1 MTAYVVYDFEAI
13 VDKDNPPPAGT
24 DPDRVPAVPHL
35 AIVSG
40 ALIALVVEAGH
51 IRVQPPRLL
60 GGPLGGDEAAIL
72 RDFVGMVGER
82 RPVLVSW
89 NGRGFDL
96 PLVIARAVR
105 HGVVAPWLWDRDFED
120 RYRGQKHLDLQDAV
134 SLRGAGRPSR
144 MASFACLCGWPGKVG
159 VDGSDVEGLW
169 AKGPEGR
176 EAVRRYNLAD
186 VASEAAI
193 LLRLLVCRGDL
204 TVHDYREAAR
214 ALLAHVDGDERLAV
228 LRPEIDRDIF
238 LLAEADGVEGAGQ
251 GEVPGADV
259 EGEPEAQA
267 FR

>member
-1 MTAYVVYDFEAI
+1 MTTFVVFDFEAI
-13 VDKDNPPPAGT
+13 LDAGNPLPEGT
-24 DPDRVPAVPHL
+24 DPDRVPAVSHL

-40 ALIALVVEAGH
+40 ATLALVVEDGGV
-51 IRVQPPRLL
+51 RVFAPRLL
-60 GGPLGGDEAAIL
+60 GGPNGGDEPAIV
-72 RDFVGMVGER
+72 RDFVKRVGDK

-96 PLVIARAVR
+96 PLVLARAIR
-105 HGVVAPWLWDRDFED
+105 HGVVAPWLWNRDFED
-120 RYRGQKHLDLQDAV
+120 RYRGQNHLDLQDAV
-134 SLRGAGRPSR
+134 SMRGAGRASR
-144 MASFACLCGWPGKVG
+144 MASFACLCGWPGKLG

-169 AKGPEGR
+169 ASGEEGR

-204 TVHDYREAAR
+204 TLHEYRDAAR

-228 LRPEIDRDIF
+228 LRPAINREIF
-238 LLAEADGVEGAGQ
+238 LLADAADGEGQ
-251 GEVPGADV
+251 GAISNP
-259 EGEPEAQA
+259 EGEPAAHA

>member
-1 MTAYVVYDFEAI
+1 MTTFVVFDFEAI
-13 VDKDNPPPAGT
+13 LDKDNPLPEGA
-24 DPDRVPAVPHL
+24 DPDRVPAVSHL

-40 ALIALVVEAGH
+40 ATLAIVVEDAG
-51 IRVQPPRLL
+51 IRVYPPRLL
-60 GGPLGGDEAAIL
+60 GGPSGGDEAAIV
-72 RDFVGMVGER
+72 RDFVKRVGDK

-96 PLVIARAVR
+96 PLVLARAMR
-105 HGVVAPWLWDRDFED
+105 HGVVAPWLWNRDFED
-120 RYRGQKHLDLQDAV
+120 RYRGQNHLDLQDAV
-134 SLRGAGRPSR
+134 SMRGAGRASR
-144 MASFACLCGWPGKVG
+144 MASFACLCGFPGKVG

-193 LLRLLVCRGDL
+193 LLRLLVCRGDITL
-204 TVHDYREAAR
+204 HDYREGAR

-228 LRPEIDRDIF
+228 LRPEIDREVF
-238 LLAEADGVEGAGQ
+238 LLADAGKPEGEGQ
-251 GEVPGADV
+251 GEAPDAD
-259 EGEPEAQA
+259 GEAPAHA

>member
-1 MTAYVVYDFEAI
+1 MTAYVVFDFEAI
-13 VDKDNPPPAGT
+13 LDKDNPLPEGA

-40 ALIALVVEAGH
+40 AILALVVESGH
-51 IRVQPPRLL
+51 VRVQPPRLL
-60 GGPLGGDEAAIL
+60 GGPAGGDEAAIL

-96 PLVIARAVR
+96 PLVIARSVR
-105 HGVVAPWLWDRDFED
+105 HGIVAPWLWDRDFED
-120 RYRGQKHLDLQDAV
+120 RYRGNKHVDLQDAV
-134 SLRGAGRPSR
+134 SFRGAGRAAR

-169 AKGPEGR
+169 AKGAEGR
-176 EAVRRYNLAD
+176 EAVRHYNLAD

-204 TVHDYREAAR
+204 TLHEYRDAAG

-228 LRPEIDRDIF
+228 LRPEIDREIF
-238 LLAEADGVEGAGQ
+238 LLAAAGDAEGDGQ
-251 GEVPGADV
+251 GEVSPT
-259 EGEPEAQA
+259 EAEAPAHA